1 MNKNHEIERLT
12 FELVSLLDRENIDK
26 FIEDGDGNLVRVE
39 TYSLYEVAKSLV
51 NKGYGDINQ
60 ALTEFADK
68 ILFWLYDREK
78 IVTRFVDEEAKIT
91 LGRLSEL
98 ERCREKINEI
108 LMEFIPNGDISE

>member
-1 MNKNHEIERLT
+1 MKNKQQAIDDMIIALRKCLVLQPYDGTVMRGETAERL
-12 FELVSLLDRENIDK
+12 VNANYGNIP
-26 FIEDGDGNLVRVE
+26 
-39 TYSLYEVAKSLV
+39 
-51 NKGYGDINQ
+51 Q